1 MHKANKN
8 INGELFLVDS
18 TAWAAQSHIGLGGVC
33 CEEYFILISIIQIL
47 HLDILSEAIGRGFLM
62 VFLSATGQAA
72 YRRERRDAHRN
83 PGKSYIK
90 DNSSYK
96 GTSIIHSMLKSDTK
110 LFKLCPFSRRILI
123 YSFFQCP
130 DTSCRLQSHLS
141 SGRIPLTPPPSLPIP
156 HRGVTSCIEGFQ
168 ELEECPVSN
177 FSHMWKAFNS
187 SSDCPEGQT
196 HEWTASTE
204 GGEVSHSQKPWA
216 RWKRLKIVPQGC
228 SFLRFPALPFLK
240 ELPSYF
246 LFLFTTQRIFWE

>member
-1 MHKANKN
+1 
-8 INGELFLVDS
+8 
-18 TAWAAQSHIGLGGVC
+18 
-33 CEEYFILISIIQIL
+33 
-47 HLDILSEAIGRGFLM
+47 M

-204 GGEVSHSQKPWA
+204 GGEVSHS
-216 RWKRLKIVPQGC
+216 
-228 SFLRFPALPFLK
+228 
-240 ELPSYF
+240 
-246 LFLFTTQRIFWE
+246 